1 MAKVTILPV
10 VGRDSLGTSERQMRT
25 SAAHSPSTPR
35 LRSGQAPLRMTRS
48 GRDPTINGGAPRQ
61 GADETSAAHGS
72 LVQQQIAAGFPSP
85 ADDYLK
91 AETPLDLN
99 EHLIK
104 HPAATFF
111 VRVRGDS
118 MTGCG
123 IFPDDI
129 LIVDRSLEAIHR
141 KVVIAVVNGE
151 LTVKRLYKS
160 GGKVM
165 LMPENDGYKPIVIED
180 NMELEIWG
188 VVTCVIHGL

>member
-1 MAKVTILPV
+1 MGESSSQRK
-10 VGRDSLGTSERQMRT
+10 
-25 SAAHSPSTPR
+25 
-35 LRSGQAPLRMTRS
+35 
-48 GRDPTINGGAPRQ
+48 PTINGGAPRGPSQ
-61 GADETSAAHGS
+61 GFNDPTASCGRPSRGEDTRQHSN
-72 LVQQQIAAGFPSP
+72 LVGQQVAAGFPSP

-129 LIVDRSLEAIHR
+129 LIVDRSLEPAHR

-151 LTVKRLYKS
+151 LTVKRLHQA

-165 LMPENDGYKPIVIED
+165 LMPENAGYQPIVIED
-180 NMELEIWG
+180 EMELEIWG
-188 VVTCVIHGL
+188 VVTCVIHPV